1 MESLPSDVEY
11 TNKNVNFLLYKEGI
25 SSDYFVIPYSSTH
38 YLTESDL
45 RGLNAEELEI
55 AKHSYI
61 FVIDQ

>member
-11 TNKNVNFLLYKEGI
+11 TNKNVNFLLYKEEI

-45 RGLNAEELEI
+45 LNAEELEI